1 MCALNFSPTTTVN
14 DREPEEITYAYDE
27 AGQETLGEICI
38 ERLVLFSITN
48 FYISVINKLQ

>member
-1 MCALNFSPTTTVN
+1 
-14 DREPEEITYAYDE
+14 
-27 AGQETLGEICI
+27 LGEICI